1 MVYLAVEPGLD
12 GEVVV
17 QRELGGNFYGGVSE
31 NLRSPIIGA
40 SRVELH
46 GSECIGATE
55 FQTTGRTQS
64 CRTLISGNAPVES
77 TRLASL
83 SERSGQSN
91 RLRRAGA
98 GERHTNNDHRSR
110 TVAVR

>member
-40 SRVELH
+40 SRVDLH
-46 GSECIGATE
+46 GRECIGATE
-55 FQTTGRTQS
+55 FQTAERTQP

-77 TRLASL
+77 SRLASRREL
-83 SERSGQSN
+83 SGQSN
-91 RLRRAGA
+91 R
-98 GERHTNNDHRSR
+98 
-110 TVAVR
+110 

>member
-17 QRELGGNFYGGVSE
+17 QRELGGDFYGGVSE

-40 SRVELH
+40 SRVELY

-55 FQTTGRTQS
+55 FQTAGRTQP

-77 TRLASL
+77 TRLASRK
-83 SERSGQSN
+83 ERSGQSN
-91 RLRRAGA
+91 R
-98 GERHTNNDHRSR
+98 
-110 TVAVR
+110 

>member
-40 SRVELH
+40 SRVDLH
-46 GSECIGATE
+46 GRSASGPPNSRQPDVRSPA
-55 FQTTGRTQS
+55 GR
-64 CRTLISGNAPVES
+64 
-77 TRLASL
+77 
-83 SERSGQSN
+83 
-91 RLRRAGA
+91 
-98 GERHTNNDHRSR
+98 
-110 TVAVR
+110 